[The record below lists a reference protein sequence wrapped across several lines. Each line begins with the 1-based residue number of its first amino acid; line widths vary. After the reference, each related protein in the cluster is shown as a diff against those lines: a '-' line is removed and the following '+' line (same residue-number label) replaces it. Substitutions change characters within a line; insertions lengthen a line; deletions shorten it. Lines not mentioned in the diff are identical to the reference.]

1 MQPAPASRLNF
12 SPRFRLRWRG
22 YDRAEVDEFLRRTA
36 ADRRQ
41 LQEDLAQL
49 ETIMRARVGQRSSPP
64 APAPAAVVAPVVEP
78 REASEHRE
86 PGEARAEQPSTAPQP
101 TPKAPR
107 YGLIGTVSVLVLASL
122 VAITQ
127 FALRGRSISAADATS
142 PASSAAHVAEESSVQ
157 PAAAPVDGIN
167 ITLTARATCWVR
179 TSVDGQ
185 EPIERLLRPNDTIL
199 LRAKDAAVLRV
210 GDAGALGML
219 INSRPAKPLG
229 AAGQVVT
236 TRITRTNYSTF
247 LSGN

>member
-1 MQPAPASRLNF
+1 MQPTAVPRGKS
-12 SPRFRLRWRG
+12 SPQFRLRWRG

-49 ETIMRARVGQRSSPP
+49 ETIMRTRAGQRSSQP
-64 APAPAAVVAPVVEP
+64 APAPVAPPVAEP
-78 REASEHRE
+78 VA
-86 PGEARAEQPSTAPQP
+86 EARVEHPSSAPQP
-101 TPKAPR
+101 APKAPR
-107 YGLIGTVSVLVLASL
+107 YGLIGVVSVLVLASV
-122 VAITQ
+122 VAIAQ
-127 FALRGRSISAADATS
+127 FALRGRSISAADAAS
-142 PASSAAHVAEESSVQ
+142 PASSAAVVAPESAVQ

-167 ITLTARATCWVR
+167 ITLTARTTCWVR
-179 TSVDGQ
+179 TSIDGQ
-185 EPIERLLRPNDTIL
+185 EPVERLLRPNDSIL

-210 GDAGALGML
+210 GDAGALAML

-236 TRITRTNYSTF
+236 TRITRTNYPTF